1 MGGTRKKPCA
11 HFLSNLL
18 MLRLTQTKKKV
29 VGKRKHG
36 VDDDS
41 EPLKLHHLDYTVAV
55 DSCFKVVSKALNPKE
70 DIVILLT
77 IVSFIFSSFTL
88 LVALKCIMHAI
99 E

>member
-1 MGGTRKKPCA
+1 
-11 HFLSNLL
+11 

-41 EPLKLHHLDYTVAV
+41 EPLKLHHLDYTVAA
-55 DSCFKVVSKALNPKE
+55 DSCFKVVSWALNPKE
-70 DIVILLT
+70 GIVILHTRLT
-77 IVSFIFSSFTL
+77 IVTFIFFQFTL
-88 LVALKCIMHAI
+88 YVALKCIIHAI